1 VSDAGTP
8 RARKRLGQHFLN
20 DPRILDRIVS
30 ALQLRGDETVIEVGP
45 GRGSLTE
52 RLAER
57 CARLVAI
64 ELDRELAPRLREQ
77 FSRNKHV
84 SIVEGDVLDLPLGEL
99 AGGPYCLIGNV
110 PYYITTPI
118 LFHALER
125 PRADRSVFLVQ
136 REVAERMAAPAG
148 ADAYGALSV
157 NLQSV
162 ANVSLLFR
170 VAAGAFTPAPKVES
184 AVVRV
189 TPREDPV
196 VTADEET
203 GFRRFVQ
210 AAFAQRRKQLKAIV
224 RTTARLDTE
233 HAATLISSLGLA
245 PEARAETLTAGEF
258 AALYRAVTN
267 A

>member
-1 VSDAGTP
+1 MP
-8 RARKRLGQHFLN
+8 PARKRLGQHFLN
-20 DPRILDRIVS
+20 DPRILDRIVA
-30 ALQLRGDETVIEVGP
+30 ALELRGDETVIEVGP

-57 CARLVAI
+57 CGKLIAI
-64 ELDRELAPRLREQ
+64 ELDRDLAPMLRER
-77 FSRNKHV
+77 FAKNSRV
-84 SIVEGDVLDLPLGEL
+84 TIVEGDVLDIALGEL
-99 AGGPYCLIGNV
+99 AGGPYRLIGNV

-125 PRADRSVFLVQ
+125 PRAERSVFLVQ

-157 NLQSV
+157 NVQSV
-162 ANVSLLFR
+162 ANVELLFR
-170 VAAGAFTPAPKVES
+170 VAAGSFTPAPKVES

-189 TPREDPV
+189 TPRGDPV

-203 GFRRFVQ
+203 GFRKFVQ

-224 RTTARLDTE
+224 RTTAALDTA
-233 HAATLISSLGLA
+233 HAAGAHSIAGLA
-245 PEARAETLTAGEF
+245 PEVRGETIDRTSSRRFTARG
-258 AALYRAVTN
+258 RRVTRN
-267 A
+267 G